1 MTGTVAG
8 RVKILLVEDDDLL
21 REAFRLLLEDGG
33 YEVHEA
39 GTAAEALRTVA
50 AERPALVLL
59 DLGLPDRPG
68 LEVARAMRSAPETS
82 ATPVFAL
89 TGRVGADERRACL
102 DAGCSV
108 YLAKPVEPRT
118 LLRRID
124 ETLGR
129 SAGGI

>member
-1 MTGTVAG
+1 MTGTVA
-8 RVKILLVEDDDLL
+8 RRAKILLVEDDQLL
-21 REAFRLLLEDGG
+21 REAFRLLLEEVG

-50 AERPALVLL
+50 TERPALVLL

-68 LEVARAMRSAPETS
+68 LDVARALRAAPETS
-82 ATPVFAL
+82 TMPVFAL

-108 YLAKPVEPRT
+108 YLAKPVDPRT
-118 LLRRID
+118 LLRRIG
-124 ETLGR
+124 ETLGQ
-129 SAGGI
+129 SGGWS